1 MAISITLVDINVSIG
16 VNCSCRSDPLKNVTA
31 STPFIELR
39 TQVSRVEQN
48 QTSGAGVKVG
58 Q

>member
-39 TQVSRVEQN
+39 TGVKG
-48 QTSGAGVKVG
+48 GAKPDQWGGVKVG